1 MRLLSNLYKQR
12 FITNESESRVINS
25 NTLAYR
31 ILEEQSR
38 ALAKTREPEQPQAE
52 SGGFVEGIAAP
63 QVETIDYE
71 AEANK
76 AAILTLLTQAKEKA
90 EEILAQANAEA
101 DEIRK
106 AAREEADEIRK
117 QAQEQGQAEGLEQ
130 GMQEGA
136 AVYDAKLESIGKR
149 EQQLQDS
156 YLEQMRELEPKLVH
170 TITDVVS
177 HVFHVQFHDKD
188 EIVLYLVKRAMESID
203 GPKEFT
209 IKAGPKQA
217 AYLEEHKQEL
227 LECVGQNATLDLV
240 TIHSMTEG
248 ECIIETDTGVFECG
262 MDVQLDNLIRD
273 IQSLCM

>member
-71 AEANK
+71 AEA
-76 AAILTLLTQAKEKA
+76 KEKA

-101 DEIRK
+101 DEILK

-117 QAQEQGQAEGLEQ
+117 QAQEQGQAEVWNRECRKVLRFM
-130 GMQEGA
+130 MQ
-136 AVYDAKLESIGKR
+136 S
-149 EQQLQDS
+149 
-156 YLEQMRELEPKLVH
+156 
-170 TITDVVS
+170 
-177 HVFHVQFHDKD
+177 
-188 EIVLYLVKRAMESID
+188 
-203 GPKEFT
+203 
-209 IKAGPKQA
+209 
-217 AYLEEHKQEL
+217 
-227 LECVGQNATLDLV
+227 
-240 TIHSMTEG
+240 
-248 ECIIETDTGVFECG
+248 
-262 MDVQLDNLIRD
+262 
-273 IQSLCM
+273 

>member
-71 AEANK
+71 AEA
-76 AAILTLLTQAKEKA
+76 KEK
-90 EEILAQANAEA
+90 
-101 DEIRK
+101 
-106 AAREEADEIRK
+106 ADEIRK
-117 QAQEQGQAEGLEQ
+117 QAQEQGRAEGLEQ

>member
-71 AEANK
+71 AEA
-76 AAILTLLTQAKEKA
+76 KEKA

-117 QAQEQGQAEGLEQ
+117 QAQEQGQADLSVRQ
-130 GMQEGA
+130 WIPLP
-136 AVYDAKLESIGKR
+136 V
-149 EQQLQDS
+149 LQDKV
-156 YLEQMRELEPKLVH
+156 Q
-170 TITDVVS
+170 S
-177 HVFHVQFHDKD
+177 HPYHGTAHGKHGKPHLSV
-188 EIVLYLVKRAMESID
+188 EWMYSW
-203 GPKEFT
+203 
-209 IKAGPKQA
+209 
-217 AYLEEHKQEL
+217 
-227 LECVGQNATLDLV
+227 
-240 TIHSMTEG
+240 
-248 ECIIETDTGVFECG
+248 II
-262 MDVQLDNLIRD
+262 
-273 IQSLCM
+273 

>member
-71 AEANK
+71 AEA
-76 AAILTLLTQAKEKA
+76 KEKA

-106 AAREEADEIRK
+106 AARRK
-117 QAQEQGQAEGLEQ
+117 QTKFVSRHRNRDRQKVWNRECRKVLRFM
-130 GMQEGA
+130 MQ
-136 AVYDAKLESIGKR
+136 S
-149 EQQLQDS
+149 
-156 YLEQMRELEPKLVH
+156 
-170 TITDVVS
+170 
-177 HVFHVQFHDKD
+177 
-188 EIVLYLVKRAMESID
+188 
-203 GPKEFT
+203 
-209 IKAGPKQA
+209 
-217 AYLEEHKQEL
+217 
-227 LECVGQNATLDLV
+227 
-240 TIHSMTEG
+240 
-248 ECIIETDTGVFECG
+248 
-262 MDVQLDNLIRD
+262 
-273 IQSLCM
+273 

>member
-71 AEANK
+71 AE
-76 AAILTLLTQAKEKA
+76 AKEKA

-156 YLEQMRELEPKLVH
+156 YLEQMRENLAARMKAALEQVNVKATTEEKLGFTGDGSGMAAH
-170 TITDVVS
+170 AVVLRE
-177 HVFHVQFHDKD
+177 K
-188 EIVLYLVKRAMESID
+188 VK
-203 GPKEFT
+203 
-209 IKAGPKQA
+209 
-217 AYLEEHKQEL
+217 
-227 LECVGQNATLDLV
+227 
-240 TIHSMTEG
+240 
-248 ECIIETDTGVFECG
+248 
-262 MDVQLDNLIRD
+262 
-273 IQSLCM
+273 

>member
-71 AEANK
+71 AEA
-76 AAILTLLTQAKEKA
+76 KEKA
-90 EEILAQANAEA
+90 EELLAQANAEA

-106 AAREEADEIRK
+106 AAREEADELRK
-117 QAQEQGQAEGLEQ
+117 KAMEEGRAEGMEQ

-227 LECVGQNATLDLV
+227 LECVGQNVTLDLV
-240 TIHSMTEG
+240 TIHSMNEG